1 MRNLKGRSEDKH
13 QHLPPYEC
21 TLSSTIIMPREYP
34 HTSAFLYLFRRAWLT
49 HVCCHRKLYIC
60 YTSSTLQQLEKNVL
74 LGVSHL
80 PWGHI
85 FWILSIH
92 WNIASPWNHNSTS
105 DGHLQLK
112 KLHIPEGSC
121 PTWPLVGL
129 LVNLQSS
136 PSDLSKLVKKL
147 GHMLKLKAWIYS
159 GHCVVKDDSDRSN
172 PSFTHWRVL
181 FYLPMEK
188 SGLKVNHHICFAL
201 KS

>member
-1 MRNLKGRSEDKH
+1 MFVVTANFIYTTH
-13 QHLPPYEC
+13 QVHFSNWRKMCFWEFNIYHGAISFESFLFTETWLPHGTTTPQVMGIFNSKNC
-21 TLSSTIIMPREYP
+21 TSLR
-34 HTSAFLYLFRRAWLT
+34 
-49 HVCCHRKLYIC
+49 
-60 YTSSTLQQLEKNVL
+60 
-74 LGVSHL
+74 
-80 PWGHI
+80 
-85 FWILSIH
+85 
-92 WNIASPWNHNSTS
+92 
-105 DGHLQLK
+105 
-112 KLHIPEGSC
+112 GSC
-121 PTWPLVGL
+121 PTWSLVGL

-136 PSDLSKLVKKL
+136 PSDLSELVKKL